1 MVLLNMMSIP
11 FFTAFA
17 AIALAWF
24 GQRIA
29 AMVTLLVTIAV
40 ITVLFRLH
48 ATDVL
53 NLDL

>member
-1 MVLLNMMSIP
+1 MMAIP

-17 AIALAWF
+17 AIALAW
-24 GQRIA
+24 GGRRVA
-29 AMVTLLVTIAV
+29 AIVTLLVTIAV